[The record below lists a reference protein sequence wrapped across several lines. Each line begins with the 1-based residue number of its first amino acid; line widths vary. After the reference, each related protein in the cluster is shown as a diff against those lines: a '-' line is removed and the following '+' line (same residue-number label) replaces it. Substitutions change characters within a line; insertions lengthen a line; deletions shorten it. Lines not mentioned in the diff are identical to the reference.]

1 LRRISWKKLA
11 LLVAMSIFGLW
22 ASLMVVIIFY
32 TLHDSLPL
40 CVEPQKIFGIT
51 IDCATVL
58 ESKYSSVFGAPLEL
72 LAVVYF
78 VINLALIYL
87 VSFASDALSRTS
99 LRVLFVWRFIG
110 LAIVPYLVSLEVFVL
125 KAICI
130 YCTMMHVAIIVDFCI
145 ITYFL
150 FIKKGVISS
159 PGLIAAASEGGPR
172 GVTPKS

>member
-1 LRRISWKKLA
+1 MRRISWKKLA

-32 TLHDSLPL
+32 TLHEGLPY
-40 CVEPQKIFGIT
+40 CVVPTKVFGIT

-78 VINLALIYL
+78 IINLALIYL
-87 VSFASDALSRTS
+87 VSFASDALSRIS
-99 LRVLFVWRFIG
+99 LRILFVWRFIG
-110 LAIVPYLVSLEVFVL
+110 LAIVPYLVSLEVLVL
-125 KAICI
+125 KAICL
-130 YCTMMHVAIIVDFCI
+130 YCTAMHVAIVVDFCI

-159 PGLIAAASEGGPR
+159 PSVVAAVEPGGPP
-172 GVTPKS
+172 GGTPKS